1 MTAGNH
7 SAVAILEYG
16 DHVATKKITIT
27 LPEDHL
33 AQVRA
38 FAKEQGM
45 PLSTWLAKMV
55 DHEIRIRKG
64 LAAMREW
71 ELEDG
76 PLTEEERAAA
86 RAELE
91 KAAAG
96 ARAKSSK
103 RRGTAA

>member
-1 MTAGNH
+1 
-7 SAVAILEYG
+7 
-16 DHVATKKITIT
+16 
-27 LPEDHL
+27 
-33 AQVRA
+33 
-38 FAKEQGM
+38 
-45 PLSTWLAKMV
+45 MV

-76 PLTEEERAAA
+76 PLTAEERAAA

-91 KAAAG
+91 KAAAS